1 MPLSYLIPAGMSLLG
16 GLMGS
21 EEKTV
26 GKTAPTSQT
35 TNSSSSHGSSTQNR
49 IDPRMEQAIY
59 GAGGIMPNASAWYA
73 QNQSGLN
80 DKMVTGM
87 NNQWNQLGASKQ
99 GFDQMQNLGMGLMG
113 GGTAG
118 NPFTGGGGIAPQNLT
133 YKPADM
139 ATGASPNSPFTMP
152 VAAPAPSM
160 SAGAPSGGGGGGGG
174 GDAGYSPIGSAIDAL
189 NGAGGAGKADPR
201 GTWIDDVEG
210 GHWSSTMGGGGYTG
224 YRPTDWSN
232 PSMTVPTT
240 STAGYGGYGG
250 YSTLP
255 AYSYPNGGGNGGA

>member
-1 MPLSYLIPAGMSLLG
+1 MSLIG

-35 TNSSSSHGSSTQNR
+35 TNSSSSHGSSTQHK

-80 DKMVTGM
+80 EKMVTGM

-113 GGTAG
+113 GGVAG
-118 NPFTGGGGIAPQNLT
+118 NPFTGGGGIAPQQLS

-139 ATGASPNSPFTMP
+139 SNSASPNNPFTMP
-152 VAAPAPSM
+152 VAAPAAAMP
-160 SAGAPSGGGGGGGG
+160 AAYDGGGGGG
-174 GDAGYSPIGSAIDAL
+174 AGYSPIGSAMDAFT
-189 NGAGGAGKADPR
+189 GADGGNAGN
-201 GTWIDDVEG
+201 
-210 GHWSSTMGGGGYTG
+210 GGGGSWFTDEGGDRHWIPSDGGYGGGSSGG
-224 YRPTDWSN
+224 YRPISSN
-232 PSMTVPTT
+232 YQSIVPAD

-255 AYSYPNGGGNGGA
+255 AYSYPNGGGNGGE

>member
-1 MPLSYLIPAGMSLLG
+1 MSILG

-35 TNSSSSHGSSTQNR
+35 TNSSSSHGSSTQHK

-133 YKPADM
+133 YKPAEM
-139 ATGASPNSPFTMP
+139 SNSASPNSPFTMP

-160 SAGAPSGGGGGGGG
+160 SAGAPSGGGGGGGM
-174 GDAGYSPIGSAIDAL
+174 GYDSDNNNADKFS
-189 NGAGGAGKADPR
+189 GAAPSVDSK
-201 GTWIDDVEG
+201 GTWIEDTE
-210 GHWSSTMGGGGYTG
+210 GGGYWSGANNSPNGAFYGG
-224 YRPTDWSN
+224 YRPISSN
-232 PSMTVPTT
+232 YQSIVPTA

-255 AYSYPNGGGNGGA
+255 AYSYPNGGGNGGE

>member
-1 MPLSYLIPAGMSLLG
+1 MLEYLIPAGMSLLG
-16 GLMGS
+16 GLLGS

-26 GKTAPTSQT
+26 GKVDPTSRT
-35 TNSSSSHGSSTQNR
+35 TVTNGSHGSSTQHR

-80 DKMVTGM
+80 DKMITGM

-118 NPFTGGGGIAPQNLT
+118 NPFTGGGGIAPQQLT
-133 YKPADM
+133 YKPAEM
-139 ATGASPNSPFTMP
+139 NTASSANSPFTMP
-152 VAAPAPSM
+152 VAAPAPAM
-160 SAGAPSGGGGGGGG
+160 SPAYSGGGGGGDGGNYGAPIGDALAAMGG
-174 GDAGYSPIGSAIDAL
+174 G
-189 NGAGGAGKADPR
+189 ADPR
-201 GTWIDDVEG
+201 GVWIEDVEG
-210 GHWSSTMGGGGYTG
+210 GHWSGGYTQ
-224 YRPTDWSN
+224 N
-232 PSMTVPTT
+232 PSGQNPQHQWNGGSNFNMPTT

-250 YSTLP
+250 YSTSP
-255 AYSYPNGGGNGGA
+255 AYSYNGGGGD